1 MSWSLQDI
9 ENNIAG
15 EMDQSAT
22 APTAGG
28 TDWNIRLNA
37 INRSLIDWSNSNE
50 WNCLKAVHNG
60 IISTSTGNASYVL
73 PANFAKL
80 ESYPRIVSDG
90 QSAYEFPVVNPS
102 KNNIYTEADKFVN
115 ILGSDSGTKVM
126 YIHAPLVSGASVQF
140 IYWKS
145 AATLSS
151 ATQTTDCPDPTFLVQ
166 RALYYLYKGSEDGR
180 FPEAKVEADR
190 ILARMI
196 ENENSLGLA
205 YEDRRVPNELEEK
218 YNFRIGRDG

>member
-9 ENNIAG
+9 QNQIAG

-37 INRSLIDWSNSNE
+37 INRALIDWSVSNE
-50 WNCLKAVHNG
+50 WNALKVVHNG

-73 PANFAKL
+73 PTDFSKL

-90 QSAYEFPVVNPS
+90 QAAYDFPVINPS
-102 KNNIYTEADKFVN
+102 KNNEHTDSEKFVN
-115 ILGSDSGTKVM
+115 ILGSNSGTKVM
-126 YIHAPLVSGASVQF
+126 FIHTNALVSGASVQF

-145 AATLSS
+145 PATLSS
-151 ATQTTDCPDPTFLVQ
+151 ATDISDCPDPTFLVQ
-166 RALYYLYKGSEDGR
+166 RALYLLYKGREDGR

-205 YEDRRVPNELEEK
+205 YEDRRVPNQLEEK
-218 YNFRIGRDG
+218 YNFRIGRD